1 MPGTRDVIDWPQPS
15 RDGYVINN
23 VSTIITA
30 YAYGGMHAMK
40 VHLLH
45 LLTPPRCGPKRSELR
60 FVGSCQRIGYAI
72 LRAAS

>member
-40 VHLLH
+40 VLPDSTLL
-45 LLTPPRCGPKRSELR
+45 CC
-60 FVGSCQRIGYAI
+60 FFI
-72 LRAAS
+72 LRSIYRLLPAP